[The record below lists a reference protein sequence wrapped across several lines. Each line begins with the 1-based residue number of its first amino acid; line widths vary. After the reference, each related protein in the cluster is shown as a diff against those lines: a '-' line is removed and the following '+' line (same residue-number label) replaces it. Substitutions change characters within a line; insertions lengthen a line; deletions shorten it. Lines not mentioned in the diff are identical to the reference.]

1 LTSTLIE
8 ESTAGTVIVIFVR
21 RGRRRLSLSE
31 LVLIRPEAG
40 AAEDRLTSLVLNGV
54 TSPHS
59 RRAYAT
65 GLARFFAWLRGRPQ
79 PPQAFSKALLQ
90 EYRAWLL
97 EQELSPATINLRL
110 SPLRKLARE
119 MADNSLLDSAAAGAI
134 QRTKGVKQQA
144 RELLK
149 LFSSACPSTA
159 GTFLTK
165 SPGPPHS
172 AHMLE
177 PEHFVQLGS
186 S

>member
-1 LTSTLIE
+1 MTSTLIE

-65 GLARFFAWLRGRPQ
+65 GLAHFFAWLRTQ
-79 PPQAFSKALLQ
+79 PPQAFSKPLLQ

-97 EQELSPATINLRL
+97 QQELSPATINLRL